1 MEIKTGAI
9 RAVTAN
15 ENIFSTDAYNN
26 VCLYVPTGRKFAYE
40 KAVPWN
46 KFYITEM
53 DFTGITEIS
62 PDDIEGFDGGAIYD
76 LQGRPVS
83 EPAKGSIYIIDGKKV
98 AL

>member
-1 MEIKTGAI
+1 MFCKDKP
-9 RAVTAN
+9 RHKP
-15 ENIFSTDAYNN
+15 NN

-53 DFTGITEIS
+53 SFTGITEIS

-76 LQGRPVS
+76 LQARPVS
-83 EPAKGSIYIIDGKKV
+83 KPAKGSIYIIDGKKWHCK
-98 AL
+98 

>member
-1 MEIKTGAI
+1 
-9 RAVTAN
+9 
-15 ENIFSTDAYNN
+15 
-26 VCLYVPTGRKFAYE
+26 
-40 KAVPWN
+40 
-46 KFYITEM
+46 M
-53 DFTGITEIS
+53 DFTSITEIS